1 MSDHSGWE
9 SYYGHIQKFKLIGI
23 KMTWLEL
30 QVSEIGPPAQMVPNP
45 IDQPLESCWM
55 WCTPDAMKE
64 RAAYFTIS
72 RISYF
77 SSLAWYCW
85 WCDCRTKLLYYLLY
99 RVALSWEVDYFITSE
114 RRHRRCFVGRCGMQ
128 FCEVECFADRKT
140 YGEGNYL
147 LPWRYIEHIWNCK
160 KLFWTKQFH
169 NIWFIDPA

>member
-77 SSLAWYCW
+77 SSLAWYC
-85 WCDCRTKLLYYLLY
+85 
-99 RVALSWEVDYFITSE
+99 
-114 RRHRRCFVGRCGMQ
+114 
-128 FCEVECFADRKT
+128 
-140 YGEGNYL
+140 
-147 LPWRYIEHIWNCK
+147 
-160 KLFWTKQFH
+160 
-169 NIWFIDPA
+169 